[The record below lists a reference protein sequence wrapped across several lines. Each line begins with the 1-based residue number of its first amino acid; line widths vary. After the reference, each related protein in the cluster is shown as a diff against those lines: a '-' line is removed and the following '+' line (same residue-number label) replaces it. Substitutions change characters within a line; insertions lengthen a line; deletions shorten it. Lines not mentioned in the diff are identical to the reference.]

1 MNNFLFLLAIVPSI
15 ILHEVSHGYVAN
27 LFGDPTAKN
36 AHRLTL
42 NPIRHVDPFGTLLLP
57 FLLIATGLPAFGWAK
72 PVPVNVSRLRRPRSQ
87 SLYVSLAG
95 PLTNIILSG
104 VAFVYVRY
112 ELHHANVFDL
122 ANGSSFFIFMV
133 DFGLVNLI
141 LAAFNLLPIPPLD
154 GSAIIERFVPTRHL
168 PRYYQLRARALP
180 FLMVIL
186 ILNALTVHIG
196 TTWLYSLEQHWINLA
211 AN

>member
-1 MNNFLFLLAIVPSI
+1 MNTFLFLLAVVPSI
-15 ILHEVSHGYVAN
+15 ILHEISHGYVAN
-27 LFGDPTAKN
+27 LCGDPTAKN

-95 PLTNIILSG
+95 PATNIVLSG

-112 ELHHANVFDL
+112 EIHHASIYTL
-122 ANGSSFFIFMV
+122 TSGYSFFTFMV

-141 LAAFNLLPIPPLD
+141 LAVFNLLPIPPLD
-154 GSAIIERFVPTRHL
+154 GSAIIERFVPVRHL
-168 PRYYQLRARALP
+168 PRYYELRARALP
-180 FLMVIL
+180 FLMILL

-196 TTWLYSLEQHWINLA
+196 TTWLNSLEQHWINLA
-211 AN
+211 AS